1 MGKKLLLILRIIF
14 ICIILMLLNT
24 FLYINRNSLPKNK
37 DIYEYSKG
45 VYPNAIE
52 NLEGALKIKTVS
64 SFPLENTD
72 FTYFPQFIEYLKI
85 TYPEIFKICKLNII
99 NNYGLL
105 IKWEGKNK
113 NLNPIVLTA
122 HYDTVSY
129 GSKVWHDNE
138 NIYGNGTI
146 DDKGSLIAIM
156 ESVNSLIKE
165 NFEPERDI
173 YLAFGFDEEIGGTE
187 GALKI
192 VEFFSENNIIPD
204 FVLDEGQ
211 PVFKVGNK
219 KISVIGIGEKGGV
232 EARITAYKK
241 GGHATIPMKETSVT
255 LAADAIKKMAQNP
268 PNPTL
273 NDQNMNYLK
282 NNVNNF
288 DFVTNFLVANQV
300 LLKPLLY
307 AKIKSDPALMV
318 NMGMTSSI
326 TITWA
331 SERRNIIPDE
341 ANFISDFRIM
351 PGQSQKDVE
360 NYLKTIFKK
369 DLHISYA
376 LNTFVEPK
384 ELSNTDSHGFFKLK
398 KVINTIYNDT
408 NAFPH
413 FIAGGGDSRYY
424 REISDSVYRFLPAV
438 MTAEEYGLMHSNEEY
453 ISIDNFTRMIN
464 FYKILIKNYDEKE
477 R

>member
-24 FLYINRNSLPKNK
+24 FLYINRNSLPQNKN
-37 DIYEYSKG
+37 IYEYSKG

-64 SFPLENTD
+64 SEAYGEKN
-72 FTYFPQFIEYLKI
+72 FTTFLKFIEYLKT
-85 TYPEIFKICKLNII
+85 TYPAIFNRCDLKII
-99 NNYGLL
+99 NNHSLL

-113 NLNPIVLTA
+113 NLKPIVLTA

-138 NIYGNGTI
+138 NIYGNGAI

-173 YLAFGFDEEIGGTE
+173 YLAFGSDEELGGTE
-187 GALKI
+187 GALKL

-219 KISVIGIGEKGGV
+219 KISVIGIGEKGLIFGT
-232 EARITAYKK
+232 ITAHKK
-241 GGHATIPMKETSVT
+241 GGHAAIPMKETSVT
-255 LAADAIKKMAQNP
+255 LAADALKKMAKNP
-268 PNPTL
+268 PTPVL
-273 NDQNMNYLK
+273 NQQNINYLK
-282 NNVNNF
+282 NNVDNF
-288 DFVTNFLVANQV
+288 DFWTNFLVANRF
-300 LLKPLLY
+300 LLKPLLLI
-307 AKIKSDPALMV
+307 KIKSDPALMV

-326 TITWA
+326 TMTWA
-331 SERRNIIPDE
+331 SEKVNIIPDE
-341 ANFISDFRIM
+341 ASFISDFRII
-351 PGQSQKDVE
+351 PGQKKNDVE
-360 NYLKTIFKK
+360 NYLKEIFKK
-369 DLHISYA
+369 DKHISYS
-376 LNTFVEPK
+376 LKIGVEPK
-384 ELSNTDSHGFFKLK
+384 ELSTTDSQGFHILK
-398 KVINTIYNDT
+398 KSINTIYNDT

-413 FIAGGGDSRYY
+413 FIAGSGDSRYY
-424 REISDSVYRFLPAV
+424 REITDSVYRFLPAV

-453 ISIDNFTRMIN
+453 ISIENFTRMIN
-464 FYKILIKNYDEKE
+464 FYKILIKNYDVKE